1 MANSE
6 AHEIQSVISRYTNC
20 VNRRDWDVLPTIFTQ
35 DALWSAPD
43 LPDATFTGLAAI
55 LSGIP
60 MLVEGTTSLIQ
71 LNTPSDIRN
80 LGDTA
85 SAQCSIRETGSI
97 ASQSVTLRGAWLV
110 RRRTGPRSWRLEVL
124 APHLPPDRELLHPD
138 FQYGRGLIPVQIV
151 LDLDDLMAKARA
163 ATGLND
169 FGDPW
174 FMPVS
179 KRWSA

>member
-55 LSGIP
+55 LSGIS

-97 ASQSVTLRGAWLV
+97 ASQRLRFEAHGWYDDELV
-110 RRRTGPRSWRLEVL
+110 REAGGWKFSRRTFRLIENYFTPISSMGG
-124 APHLPPDRELLHPD
+124 A
-138 FQYGRGLIPVQIV
+138 
-151 LDLDDLMAKARA
+151 
-163 ATGLND
+163 
-169 FGDPW
+169 
-174 FMPVS
+174 
-179 KRWSA
+179 